1 MTLKN
6 AVTKG
11 VKAWR
16 DRRVG
21 YWLCIDPKTGEYYL
35 LTSAALAELNGLR
48 AMYRLPAVYYR
59 IVLTRDWNVK
69 LGPHVIGTHLDTSAY
84 IKDLDGFFAR
94 IEAKN
99 TVIFMTFEE
108 AKQQAIERSEWVLC
122 HGAGYYTARTPDGRN
137 IIGKGENGVFVG
149 GEYRRVVVRVHKAT
163 ESIEVYFGMEQ
174 NGLIS
179 ALEVGGD
186 RRETRPATEAE
197 EKEAVTYLRQRNY
210 THFKLSK
217 RCALKR

>member
-21 YWLCIDPKTGEYYL
+21 YWLCIDPKTGE
-35 LTSAALAELNGLR
+35 
-48 AMYRLPAVYYR
+48 
-59 IVLTRDWNVK
+59 
-69 LGPHVIGTHLDTSAY
+69 
-84 IKDLDGFFAR
+84 
-94 IEAKN
+94 
-99 TVIFMTFEE
+99 
-108 AKQQAIERSEWVLC
+108 
-122 HGAGYYTARTPDGRN
+122 
-137 IIGKGENGVFVG
+137 NGVFVG
-149 GEYRRVVVRVHKAT
+149 GEYRRIVVRVHKAT
-163 ESIEVYFGMEQ
+163 ESIEVYFGMER

-186 RRETRPATEAE
+186 HFEAGLKYYRRETRPATEAE
-197 EKEAVTYLRQRNY
+197 EKEVVKYLRARNY

-217 RCALKR
+217 RCTLKR